1 MKAEMLLSKVKKRVI
16 GMFIKIVRIY
26 NYYPVD
32 ISTIVFSCET
42 IIKYWTTFNSSSS
55 LFHGHSLPLV
65 QKYSFCT
72 SDSGIWLGIVQV
84 GQLHFHELIASEN
97 VTHELRMSMETSYLT
112 IYNIR
117 FVFHFVFELALVEF
131 VSPTKV
137 DQLYVMVNL
146 MKLSMSIPAEMSN
159 HKTY

>member
-1 MKAEMLLSKVKKRVI
+1 
-16 GMFIKIVRIY
+16 
-26 NYYPVD
+26 
-32 ISTIVFSCET
+32 
-42 IIKYWTTFNSSSS
+42 
-55 LFHGHSLPLV
+55 
-65 QKYSFCT
+65 
-72 SDSGIWLGIVQV
+72 
-84 GQLHFHELIASEN
+84 
-97 VTHELRMSMETSYLT
+97 MSMETSYLT